1 MLHIIF
7 PALSAAALGLF
18 AAKVGD
24 VFRTALIR
32 RRDCDE
38 TQTKGS
44 VWSFNGDAAQ
54 PERTWLKVQRHGTC

>member
-1 MLHIIF
+1 MLHLIF
-7 PALSAAALGLF
+7 SALSAAALGLF

-24 VFRTALIR
+24 VTALIR

-54 PERTWLKVQRHGTC
+54 PERTWLKVRRHGTC

>member
-1 MLHIIF
+1 MFPIIF
-7 PALSAAALGLF
+7 SALSAAALGLF
-18 AAKVGD
+18 AAKGGD
-24 VFRTALIR
+24 VFRSPLFT

-54 PERTWLKVQRHGTC
+54 SERTWLKVQRHGTC